1 MEGLLMLVMICL
13 GLGIVFLFINKSRQ
27 EQKGKS
33 EKLEQ
38 GIYGEM
44 RAIHLYGLKYPPN
57 VVFNVKL
64 YSDYLL
70 FAYEN
75 EQVKLNV
82 KKIKSASVEN
92 VKEINESKGFS
103 IGNAALG
110 GILFGQ
116 VGAAIGGF
124 SGSQNLKFKLLI
136 INYIDSEGM
145 LKHISFM
152 PDYFLNVTNKSMT
165 DYRNKFLSEFYNE
178 LKKKID
184 EISEHKAIQ
193 LEEL

>member
-1 MEGLLMLVMICL
+1 MEGLLMLVMLCL
-13 GLGIVFLFINKSRQ
+13 GMGIIFLFINKSKN
-27 EQKGKS
+27 EQRVKN

-38 GIYGEM
+38 GIYGDI
-44 RAIHLYGLKYPPN
+44 RSIHLHGLKYPSN

-64 YSDYLL
+64 YNDYLL
-70 FAYEN
+70 FTYEN
-75 EQVKLNV
+75 EQIKLDLR
-82 KKIKSASVEN
+82 KIKSASIEN

-103 IGNAALG
+103 VGNATLG

-116 VGAAIGGF
+116 LGAIIGGF
-124 SGSQNLKFKLLI
+124 SGSQNLKFKILI
-136 INYIDSEGM
+136 INYIDSENN

-165 DYRNKFLSEFYNE
+165 DYRNGFLSEFYNE

-184 EISEHKAIQ
+184 KFSEYKEIQ